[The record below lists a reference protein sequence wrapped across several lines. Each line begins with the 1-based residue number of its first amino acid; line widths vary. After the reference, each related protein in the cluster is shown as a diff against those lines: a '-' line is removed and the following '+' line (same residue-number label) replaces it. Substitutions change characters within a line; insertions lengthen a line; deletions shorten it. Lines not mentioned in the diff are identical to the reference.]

1 LSREMREND
10 LFDEFNRFGMVDRVD
25 LIRDRRT
32 GESKRFAFIYMNK
45 EEDSKKA
52 KEELT
57 GLMGEA
63 IRIDFSHT
71 AKPHSPTPGRYM
83 GKITRPRYKNRYPY
97 DSYRRSPDRGGYDS
111 YYSRRRE
118 SSYDRDRYD
127 DRYYDDYNRRR

>member
-1 LSREMREND
+1 MRESD
-10 LFDEFNRFGMVDRVD
+10 LLEEFTRFGPVDHVD

-32 GESKRFAFIYMNK
+32 GESKKFAFIYMKN

-57 GLMGEA
+57 GMRLMGEL
-63 IRIDFSHT
+63 IRIDFSQT

-97 DSYRRSPDRGGYDS
+97 DSYRRSPERDYRYDDRS
-111 YYSRRRE
+111 YYRRRE
-118 SSYDRDRYD
+118 SSYERDRYD
-127 DRYYDDYNRRR
+127 DRYYDDYRRR